1 MILCVFLVQ
10 LFVLDPLWVQQTI
23 LIPEF
28 SGIRFFVNWPW
39 SLDLSKD
46 IMFYKLVYFLITQR
60 NSYVV
65 THRDHIMIYFFKNQ
79 TLIPFPM
86 KTYVSLFGVEVGQGN
101 TYIFGRRFKP
111 KKYRNKR
118 NTSFIMLRKMCFTSH
133 HSFPTFITVGT
144 AWIMSWWSSHA
155 RFKTN
160 SR

>member
-1 MILCVFLVQ
+1 MI
-10 LFVLDPLWVQQTI
+10 
-23 LIPEF
+23 
-28 SGIRFFVNWPW
+28 
-39 SLDLSKD
+39 
-46 IMFYKLVYFLITQR
+46 
-60 NSYVV
+60 
-65 THRDHIMIYFFKNQ
+65 FFKNQ

-160 SR
+160 SRQFQNYIKFKKPCFPMVNLLKFRVIWRFVTMIFKQKPFRKKWDCFWGAWLLKLCVLLELTNK